1 MSLAADSS
9 YQQSTHHQ
17 LADGV
22 RPTVFISYSSSDHE
36 LIARLDSD
44 LQAAGITVW
53 RDERRITPGQSLRST
68 IFRDGIAKSDHV
80 VVYLTAKSITSPWV
94 SQELDAASVM
104 NTERDGVF
112 LSLFVDSNHT
122 RDRLTPDLRA
132 LQSPVLNDTT
142 YEQCLRSL
150 ISNSWRGLIAR
161 RNPFGTGY
169 PPAIEQAVAEQLLL
183 RPFYKSNV
191 VFHIVV
197 KPGGHS
203 AALFETELS
212 YSVTNRT
219 DVAHHWYVG
228 KTFRFP
234 TTLREVFF
242 NGAQRD
248 TESLDNRDA
257 RGLRVPCLLEPGETG
272 EVLIRVHETVR
283 LPDSDL
289 YTSYYPATDL
299 RVHVTFPEDLIKFDV
314 ERLYF
319 IGVQPRREAGLLEV
333 VMDRGVLPYQGLRL
347 NWQRRES

>member
-9 YQQSTHHQ
+9 YRLSAHQ
-17 LADGV
+17 RAGEV
-22 RPTVFISYSSSDHE
+22 RPTVFISYSSSDHD
-36 LIARLDSD
+36 LVARLDSD

-53 RDERRITPGQSLRST
+53 RDERRITPGQPLRST

-80 VVYLTAKSITSPWV
+80 VVYLSAKSITSPWV

-104 NTERDGVF
+104 NAERGGVF

-132 LQSPVLNDTT
+132 LQSPVLTDAT

-150 ISNSWRGLIAR
+150 ISNSWRGLVAR

-169 PPAIEQAVAEQLLL
+169 PPAIEQAVTEQLLL

-191 VFHIVV
+191 VFHIDV
-197 KPGGHS
+197 KPADHS
-203 AALFETELS
+203 AAHFKTELS

-219 DVAHHWYVG
+219 DIAHHWYVG

-234 TTLREVFF
+234 TTLREAFV
-242 NGAQRD
+242 NGIKRD
-248 TESLDNRDA
+248 TEGLDNRDA
-257 RGLRVPCLLEPGETG
+257 RGLRIPCLLEPGETA
-272 EVLIRVHETVR
+272 EILIRVHETVR

-289 YTSYYPATDL
+289 YMSYYPATDL
-299 RVHVTFPEDLIKFDV
+299 RVHVTFPEDLIAFDV

-319 IGVQPRREAGLLEV
+319 IGVQPRREPGLLEV

-347 NWQRRES
+347 NWRRREP